1 MRKNVGRGRRGRGK
15 DEGGKEEW
23 TDRQKNRTGREGKRL
38 DRQMNNE
45 MES

>member
-1 MRKNVGRGRRGRGK
+1 MDGWMDGQTNGRI
-15 DEGGKEEW
+15 EQE
-23 TDRQKNRTGREGKRL
+23 GREGKRL